1 MPAMLIQQSAILTSL
16 SLHYVLL
23 LRALSISGQIVGIAA
38 MSYALSMPPPM
49 LPMIFTLGG
58 LTLFSLYSWW
68 RIRAG
73 QAVTETTFL
82 IQLLVDILALSILL
96 YFLGG
101 STNPL
106 VSLLLLP
113 VTVAAALLRPA
124 YTWSI
129 ASVAAISYTALM
141 FIHAPTDEHQ
151 HHNFEIHVWGMW
163 FGFLLSA
170 CLVAYFVSRI
180 GATLRNNDRALAR
193 AREDALKAE
202 QVVALGTLAAGTAH
216 ELGTPL
222 ATMAVLGKEL
232 ELEYQHMPE
241 LVSPLGLLRGQID
254 RCKEI
259 LSRMS
264 VHAGQ
269 LQAGAGHHQ
278 TVDEYLHDLLDEWQD
293 TRAGVQVKI
302 DLQGPLPGAHII
314 ADRTL
319 SQAILNVLN
328 NAADASSET
337 IEVIAN
343 WDEAQLTLEVI
354 DQGGGLSPAVAARL
368 GEPFVTTKAPGK
380 GLGLGLYLA
389 RSTLDRLGGSI
400 QLNNRENEGLSARI
414 TVPLAQLIT
423 D

>member
-1 MPAMLIQQSAILTSL
+1 MIIQQSAILTSL
-16 SLHYVLL
+16 CLHYVLL
-23 LRALSISGQIVGIAA
+23 LRTLSITGQIIGIAA
-38 MSYALSMPPPM
+38 MSYAMSMPPPIT
-49 LPMIFTLGG
+49 PMILTLGG
-58 LTLFSLYSWW
+58 LTMFSLFSWW
-68 RIRAG
+68 RIRSG
-73 QAVTETTFL
+73 QAVTEQTFL
-82 IQLLVDILALSILL
+82 VQLLVDILALTILL

-113 VTVAAALLRPA
+113 VTVAAAILRPA
-124 YTWSI
+124 FTWAI

-141 FIHAPTDEHQ
+141 FIHAPTGEHQ
-151 HHNFEIHVWGMW
+151 HHNFEIHIWGMW

-180 GATLRNNDRALAR
+180 GATLRANDHALAR

-232 ELEYQHMPE
+232 ELEYQDMPE
-241 LVSPLGLLRGQID
+241 LVSPLGLLRNQID

-278 TVDEYLHDLLDEWQD
+278 TVDEYLQELLTEWQN
-293 TRAGVQVKI
+293 TRGAVQADI
-302 DLQGPLPGAHII
+302 DLQGPRPGARII

-328 NAADASSET
+328 NAADVSNET
-337 IEVIAN
+337 IQIKAN
-343 WDEAQLTLEVI
+343 WDDVELQLEVI
-354 DQGGGLSPAVAARL
+354 DQGGGISPAVAARL
-368 GEPFVTTKAPGK
+368 GEPFVTTKPPGK

-400 QLNNRENEGLSARI
+400 DLNNRENEGVSARI
-414 TVPLAQLIT
+414 KVPLAQLTT